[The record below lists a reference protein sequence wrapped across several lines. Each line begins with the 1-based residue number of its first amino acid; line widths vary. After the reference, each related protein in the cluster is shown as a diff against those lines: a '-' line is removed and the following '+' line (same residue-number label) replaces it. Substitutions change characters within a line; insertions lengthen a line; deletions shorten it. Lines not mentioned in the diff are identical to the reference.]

1 MLCRLPVTPPSSRQQ
16 LCTAS
21 CVHALQSAMK
31 KELLP
36 GPLGFPGRPLVSV
49 LVLSP
54 GPLAFPDRPRDSL
67 LVPLVLHCSQA
78 AACDRATASGHS
90 VSYLQ
95 FLLSFPFPDLINN
108 DRWSIP
114 LSTDSE
120 PQLVLVKRKI
130 LHSPK
135 QQSECLTVWAELY
148 FLWYRLPNLLVTIP
162 VFCMFTVDSKINAT
176 QEIDKGLLG
185 NGRK

>member
-1 MLCRLPVTPPSSRQQ
+1 
-16 LCTAS
+16 
-21 CVHALQSAMK
+21 MK

-36 GPLGFPGRPLVSV
+36 RPLGFPGRPLVSV

>member
-1 MLCRLPVTPPSSRQQ
+1 
-16 LCTAS
+16 
-21 CVHALQSAMK
+21 MK
-31 KELLP
+31 TELL
-36 GPLGFPGRPLVSV
+36 GPLGFPGQPLVSV

-67 LVPLVLHCSQA
+67 LVPLVWHCSQA
-78 AACDRATASGHS
+78 AACDRATASGHCQLS
-90 VSYLQ
+90 AVPP
-95 FLLSFPFPDLINN
+95 FLSFSWPDKQ
-108 DRWSIP
+108 WP
-114 LSTDSE
+114 LKHPTIYRSWA
-120 PQLVLVKRKI
+120 QLVFVKRKS

-148 FLWYRLPNLLVTIP
+148 LLWYRLPNLLVTIP